1 MIYRYVNVYVYLHDI
16 RVLWIYLYHTTSDT
30 MIYYEIQSRSMDNS
44 FPGASR
50 GSRPSF
56 EGAKS
61 VPARRDRD
69 WAKRRSACWEGEV
82 HGEHSE
88 DLESEDNFPIFIPY
102 HPHSYG
108 K

>member
-1 MIYRYVNVYVYLHDI
+1 MIYMAMLVITRCYITRWY
-16 RVLWIYLYHTTSDT
+16 
-30 MIYYEIQSRSMDNS
+30 SMDNS

-56 EGAKS
+56 EGAKR

-69 WAKRRSACWEGEV
+69 WAKRRSKRGRALI
-82 HGEHSE
+82 HGEHGE
-88 DLESEDNFPIFIPY
+88 DPESEDDFPIFIPY
-102 HPHSYG
+102 HSHSYG